1 MRRVQEPLVPQAAQG
16 TFVPIGRQDALAG
29 LRFEEAEMG
38 RVIDSDGE
46 GKGFRV
52 ISDDEDWPRRQVLP
66 HHHPMEVDQRHPLLH
81 RSPEATVVAMLEVL
95 TAVAV
100 MEQTVSPERVVD
112 RDLRSEPLEC
122 LRADASIVDA
132 VEQSGPSDLVLVSST
147 WRQITGAPPS
157 SPAHGC
163 DASRPVPGSDS
174 RSGDKGRCR
183 HGSGEGA
190 DAERPAELRT
200 PRLDAPGFASR
211 FCGLQS
217 RMPDR
222 GRLPAPRRTPPPR
235 TAPVEPPRGR

>member
-1 MRRVQEPLVPQAAQG
+1 
-16 TFVPIGRQDALAG
+16 
-29 LRFEEAEMG
+29 
-38 RVIDSDGE
+38 
-46 GKGFRV
+46 
-52 ISDDEDWPRRQVLP
+52 
-66 HHHPMEVDQRHPLLH
+66 
-81 RSPEATVVAMLEVL
+81 MLEVL

-200 PRLDAPGFASR
+200 PRLDAPGFASGSADFSRECPTEADCLLLVERHRLEELPSSRLVEGDDQSSQRRLEAQGFEDLIGGDVGR
-211 FCGLQS
+211 FS
-217 RMPDR
+217 RLSAAR
-222 GRLPAPRRTPPPR
+222 RLSASSYQACSSAPSPSTLAIRR
-235 TAPVEPPRGR
+235 